1 MDFWRAKFGDT
12 VRRDKRNVEA
22 LRKLGWRVAV
32 VWECSVKDEGAEA
45 VAEKIAAWL
54 RSGRSFREISSRS
67 ARAEA
72 RRVSR
77 KKA

>member
-1 MDFWRAKFGDT
+1 MNFWKTKFGDT
-12 VRRDKRNVEA
+12 VKRDKRNLEA

-32 VWECSVKDEGAEA
+32 VWECSVKDEGAET
-45 VAEKIAAWL
+45 VAGKIAAWL
-54 RSGRSFREISSRS
+54 RSGRSFREFSSRS

-77 KKA
+77 KA